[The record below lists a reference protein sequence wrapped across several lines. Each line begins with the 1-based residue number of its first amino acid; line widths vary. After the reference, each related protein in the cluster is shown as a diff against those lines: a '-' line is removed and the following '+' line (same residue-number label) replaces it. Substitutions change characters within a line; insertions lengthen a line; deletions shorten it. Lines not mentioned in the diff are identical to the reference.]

1 MFVLWFL
8 VNFHHLLRS
17 LIKHLKFVHYSSLR
31 DLFGNSITTHVQN
44 KNNFQCL
51 AIHEGFAANF
61 FYLSST
67 KLQEGNVFTS
77 MCLFTGRGW
86 VCLVQGPFQGVG
98 MPCHRSLLG
107 DISGAPP
114 GRHTPGRY
122 NSWDIHSSSADI
134 YFYLENH
141 DYKTQCFQF
150 WQIFNY
156 FHWRDAI
163 P

>member
-61 FYLSST
+61 FTFRQLSCKKVMFS
-67 KLQEGNVFTS
+67 LA
-77 MCLFTGRGW
+77 C
-86 VCLVQGPFQGVG
+86 VCLQGGGEYAWSKVPSRG
-98 MPCHRSLLG
+98 
-107 DISGAPP
+107 
-114 GRHTPGRY
+114 
-122 NSWDIHSSSADI
+122 
-134 YFYLENH
+134 
-141 DYKTQCFQF
+141 
-150 WQIFNY
+150 
-156 FHWRDAI
+156 
-163 P
+163 